1 MKNLTTSIYTFKN
14 LIEGDWFYVDKTCYI
29 WDLISKPQGIYF
41 LSRPRRFGKSLTLST
56 LKAVFQNKKHLF
68 KGLALENKPHAWKE
82 YPLIHIDL
90 GEFPASS
97 AEELD
102 RALQSSLD
110 NTAQEYKIKLSAP
123 TASSRFSE
131 LIRLLKDQEKVVI
144 LIDEYDKPILDNVT
158 GENVQSIRGV
168 LENFYSVIKATEPY
182 QRFVL
187 MTGVSKFS
195 KVSVFSKLNN
205 LTDITMDAKFAT
217 MLGYTQEELESNF
230 SEHITHVCQEQKMD
244 KAALLDKLKLWYNG
258 YKFHQN
264 AETVYNPVS
273 IGKFFESDGEFKNY
287 WFETGT
293 PSFLLKLAKKQQ
305 FDFEKELSQPVSELA
320 FASYEID
327 KLETLPLLFQTGYLT
342 IKDAIR
348 DEDDTFYHLD
358 FPNREV
364 EAAFEAY
371 LLNEYSGVNKERI
384 EVYAAEMA
392 RMLKGGDVDGF
403 MGKMKIFFA
412 DIPYDIQLANE
423 KYYQTIFYIVFRLI
437 GLRIEAEARTSIGRI
452 DAVAQTEK
460 YVYIFEFKLNRS
472 SAEALK
478 QIHDK
483 EYYQKYL
490 GSGREIILIGAKFST
505 KKHNI
510 ADWKTEIVDDSTIS
524 AEAGSIK

>member
-1 MKNLTTSIYTFKN
+1 MKNLTTSVYTFEK
-14 LIEGDWFYVDKTCYI
+14 LIEGGYSYIDKTDYI
-29 WDLISKPQGIYF
+29 WNLIKEPYGIYF

-56 LKAVFQNKKHLF
+56 LKAVFQNKRHLF
-68 KGLALENKPHAWKE
+68 KGLALENKPHDWKE
-82 YPLIHIDL
+82 YPVIHLDL
-90 GEFPASS
+90 GESPASS
-97 AEELD
+97 AAELD
-102 RALQSSLD
+102 SALRASLD
-110 NTAQEYKIKLSAP
+110 NTAREYKLKLSAP

-131 LIRLLKDQEKVVI
+131 LIRMLKDQGKVVI
-144 LIDEYDKPILDNVT
+144 LIDEYDKPILDNII
-158 GENVQSIRGV
+158 GKNIQSIREV
-168 LENFYSVIKATEPY
+168 MESFYSVIKATEPY

-187 MTGVSKFS
+187 LTGVSKFAR
-195 KVSVFSKLNN
+195 VSVFSKLNN
-205 LTDITMDAKFAT
+205 LTDITMAARFAT
-217 MLGYTQEELESNF
+217 MLGYTQEELEENF
-230 SEHITHVCQEQKMD
+230 AERIAHVCREQKMD
-244 KAALLDKLKLWYNG
+244 KAELLDKLKLWYNG

-273 IGKFFESDGEFKNY
+273 IGKFFESGGEFKNY

-305 FDFEKELSQPVSELA
+305 FDFEKELTQPVSELA

-342 IKDAIR
+342 IKNAIR
-348 DEDDTFYHLD
+348 DEGDTFYHLD

-371 LLNEYSGVNKERI
+371 LLNEYSGVKKERI
-384 EVYAAEMA
+384 EVYAAEMT
-392 RMLKGGDVDGF
+392 RMLKGGDIDGF

-412 DIPYDIQLANE
+412 DIPYDIQVAKE

-472 SAEALK
+472 AAEALK

-510 ADWKTEIVDDSTIS
+510 ADWK
-524 AEAGSIK
+524 AGSP

>member
-1 MKNLTTSIYTFKN
+1 MRKVKNLTTSVYTFEKLIGGNYSYIDKTNYIWN
-14 LIEGDWFYVDKTCYI
+14 LIKEPY
-29 WDLISKPQGIYF
+29 GIYF

-68 KGLALENKPHAWKE
+68 KGLALENKPHDWKE
-82 YPLIHIDL
+82 YPVIHLDL
-90 GEFPASS
+90 GSKEVQSPD
-97 AEELD
+97 ELKVYLSD
-102 RALQSSLD
+102 RV
-110 NTAQEYKIKLSAP
+110 NKIADDYNVKLSTKAYD
-123 TASSRFSE
+123 ARFQE
-131 LIRLLKDQEKVVI
+131 LIETLGKPGKIVI
-144 LIDEYDKPILDNVT
+144 LIDEYDKPILDNVVKANI
-158 GENVQSIRGV
+158 ESIRET
-168 LENFYSVIKATEPY
+168 LESFYSVIKATEPY

-205 LTDITMDAKFAT
+205 LTDITMDARFAT
-217 MLGYTQEELESNF
+217 MLGYTQKELEENF
-230 SEHITHVCQEQKMD
+230 AEHIAHVCREQKMD
-244 KAALLDKLKLWYNG
+244 KAELLDKLKLWYNG

-273 IGKFFESDGEFKNY
+273 IGKFFESGGEFKNF

-305 FDFEKELSQPVSELA
+305 FDFERELSQPVSELA

-327 KLETLPLLFQTGYLT
+327 RLETLPLLFQTGYLT
-342 IKDAIR
+342 IKATTQVMER
-348 DEDDTFYHLD
+348 TRYFLD
-358 FPNREV
+358 FPNKEV

-371 LLNEYSGVNKERI
+371 LLNEYSGVKKENVEI
-384 EVYAAEMA
+384 LATDIAGLLNA
-392 RMLKGGDVDGF
+392 GDIGGTLK
-403 MGKMKIFFA
+403 KMKSFF
-412 DIPYDIQLANE
+412 DNIPCDIQIESE
-423 KYYQTIFYIVFRLI
+423 KYYQTIFFIIFRLI
-437 GLRIEAEARTSIGRI
+437 GLFIEAEARTSIGRI

-472 SAEALK
+472 SSEALK

-510 ADWKTEIVDDSTIS
+510 ADWKTEVL
-524 AEAGSIK
+524 KF

>member
-1 MKNLTTSIYTFKN
+1 MPIMKNLTTSVYTFEK
-14 LIEGDWFYVDKTCYI
+14 LIEGSYSYIDKTEYI
-29 WDLISKPQGIYF
+29 WNLIKEPYGIYF

-68 KGLALENKPHAWKE
+68 KGLALENKPHDWKE
-82 YPLIHIDL
+82 YPVIHLDL
-90 GEFPASS
+90 GSKEVQSPD
-97 AEELD
+97 ELKVYLSD
-102 RALQSSLD
+102 RV
-110 NTAQEYKIKLSAP
+110 NKIADDYNVKLSTKAYD
-123 TASSRFSE
+123 ARFQE
-131 LIRLLKDQEKVVI
+131 LIETLGKQGKIVI

-158 GENVQSIRGV
+158 NKSIKNIRET
-168 LENFYSVIKATEPY
+168 LESFYSVIKATEPY

-187 MTGVSKFS
+187 LTGVSKFS

-205 LTDITMDAKFAT
+205 LTDITMDARFAT
-217 MLGYTQEELESNF
+217 MLGYTQEELEANF
-230 SEHITHVCQEQKMD
+230 AEHIENLVKSQGLDRKE
-244 KAALLDKLKLWYNG
+244 LLDKLREWYNG
-258 YKFHQN
+258 YCFEES

-273 IGKFFESDGEFKNY
+273 IGKFFESGGKFKNY
-287 WFETGT
+287 WFATGT
-293 PSFLLKLAKKQQ
+293 PSFLLKLAKKQS
-305 FDFEKELSQPVSELA
+305 FDLERAISNPVSELA
-320 FASYEID
+320 FDSYDVE
-327 KLETLPLLFQTGYLT
+327 KLQTLPLLFQTGYLT
-342 IKDAIR
+342 IRGTVKDG
-348 DEDDTFYHLD
+348 EDIFYHLG

-364 EAAFEAY
+364 EGAFESY
-371 LLNEYSGVNKERI
+371 LLDEYSGVNKENI
-384 EVYAAEMA
+384 EVHAAEMA
-392 RMLKGGDVDGF
+392 RMLKGNDIDGF

-437 GLRIEAEARTSIGRI
+437 GLRMEAEARTSIGRI

-478 QIHDK
+478 QIHDR

-510 ADWKTEIVDDSTIS
+510 ADWKTEVL
-524 AEAGSIK
+524 KP

>member
-1 MKNLTTSIYTFKN
+1 MHEMKNLTTSIYTFQD
-14 LIEGDWFYVDKTCYI
+14 LIGGNFLYVDKTESL
-29 WDLISKPQGIYF
+29 WKLLEPSKGIYF

-68 KGLALENKPHAWKE
+68 KGLALENKPHDWKE
-82 YPLIHIDL
+82 YPIIHLDL
-90 GEFPASS
+90 GESPASS

-102 RALQSSLD
+102 SALQASLN
-110 NTAQEYKIKLSAP
+110 NTAREYKIKLTAP

-131 LIRLLKDQEKVVI
+131 LIRMLKDLGKVVI

-158 GENVQSIRGV
+158 GENIQSIREV

-187 MTGVSKFS
+187 LTGVSKFAR
-195 KVSVFSKLNN
+195 VSVFSKLNN

-217 MLGYTQEELESNF
+217 MLGYTQEELEANF
-230 SEHITHVCQEQKMD
+230 AEYIEHVCREQKMD
-244 KAALLDKLKLWYNG
+244 RAELLNKLKLWYNG

-273 IGKFFESDGEFKNY
+273 IGKFFESGGEFKNF

-293 PSFLLKLAKKQQ
+293 PTFLIDLLKKYDYNL
-305 FDFEKELSQPVSELA
+305 
-320 FASYEID
+320 D
-327 KLETLPLLFQTGYLT
+327 KLDNYEAVEDDFSTYEVGQLQVLPLLVQTGYLT
-342 IKDAIR
+342 IIKAFKKFDSLCYI
-348 DEDDTFYHLD
+348 LD

-364 EAAFEAY
+364 RESFNRRLAQSYSNLDGQVVTSHLFRLLEALSDNDLGKFFKNLGVFFANVPYNIQVKHEHYYQSIFHVVFT
-371 LLNEYSGVNKERI
+371 LIGVNMESESVTDK
-384 EVYAAEMA
+384 
-392 RMLKGGDVDGF
+392 
-403 MGKMKIFFA
+403 
-412 DIPYDIQLANE
+412 
-423 KYYQTIFYIVFRLI
+423 
-437 GLRIEAEARTSIGRI
+437 GRI
-452 DAVAQTEK
+452 DAVVKTDK
-460 YVYIFEFKLNRS
+460 YIYVFEFKLNRS
-472 SAEALK
+472 ADEALK

-510 ADWKTEIVDDSTIS
+510 ADWKTEVLKT
-524 AEAGSIK
+524 